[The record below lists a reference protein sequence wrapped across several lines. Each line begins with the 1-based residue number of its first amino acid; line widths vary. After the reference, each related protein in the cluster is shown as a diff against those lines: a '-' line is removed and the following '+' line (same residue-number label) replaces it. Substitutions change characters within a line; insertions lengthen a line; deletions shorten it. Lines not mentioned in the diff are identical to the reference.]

1 MKIMLLSVILF
12 LGVSG
17 SVFPVEKI
25 AVVPLID
32 SVLAAHQRQFDAVS
46 DMTFDAIFYE
56 RRTDKEGEV
65 TEEKRYE
72 KKIYLKKIDD
82 TFHIHQKYVALY
94 LDGVLQDRE
103 ALVTE
108 VDKKQEERVKRGNRD
123 FTYDLTI
130 PLQMLYTGMYDVSY
144 KGIAKEKING
154 FTCYMLRADAR
165 EKNDT
170 LLNCLYYV
178 DTADYNLVRVDF
190 SPAKLVSKL
199 MFKLKELDM
208 TINYKPYDS
217 VIWIPDRFELL
228 GKGKAAFFIGV
239 YFQSEETYTNPVV
252 NSGLDDSLFDERISV
267 EEI

>member
-1 MKIMLLSVILF
+1 MRKAFLFITIFLAISSGAFSSDKITV
-12 LGVSG
+12 G
-17 SVFPVEKI
+17 
-25 AVVPLID
+25 ALID
-32 SVLAAHQRQFDAVS
+32 SVLAARQRQLDAVS

-65 TEEKRYE
+65 TEEKRYD
-72 KKIYLKKIDD
+72 KKIYVKKIDD
-82 TFHIHQKYVALY
+82 TFHIHQKYVAFY
-94 LDGVLQDRE
+94 LDGVRQDRE
-103 ALVTE
+103 ALVAE

-217 VIWIPDRFELL
+217 KIWVPDRFELL

-252 NSGLDDSLFDERISV
+252 NSGLDDALFDERISV